1 MTPRRLIEPARLA
14 GTALLH
20 GQSDERLVDLTR
32 AGNGRAFEAIV
43 TRYRR
48 PLLRHCARLLPPGR
62 AEDAVQQAFL
72 NAYRAIVA
80 GENELRLRPWLYRI
94 AHNASL
100 NLLRQNGWDY
110 DEIPADFDGVIQPP
124 QAVEQS
130 ERIREL
136 VRAVK
141 DLPERQRDAVI
152 LRELEGRSYE
162 EISAALGV
170 TDGAVRQLLNRAR
183 NTLRGAATAITPQ
196 QLLVRL
202 AERASTD
209 APTLGRIAEICTG
222 AGGAAT
228 LAKVAAAVLV
238 TGAVAGGV
246 AVAPLHK
253 PRKGRSLGEAAQA
266 AELAVTGGQG
276 ARAGSAAGGTV
287 VAGGSLSE
295 RGGGSSDSGLGQ
307 ALALAGGGGGGG
319 SGQVSGSGGQSGGGS
334 GSGSSDGGGHHE
346 GSGSGGGGD
355 SGHGGGGSDHGGGTD
370 GSGDGHSGS
379 GTSGSVSGDGSSGSS
394 GSSDGGGT
402 SGVSGSSGS
411 GSSGSG
417 SDGGDSGVAGISGAG
432 SSGDSTSGSG
442 DSLSHDG
449 SGDSATR
456 TGGD

>member
-124 QAVEQS
+124 QAVEQT

-287 VAGGSLSE
+287 VAGGSLSG
-295 RGGGSSDSGLGQ
+295 RGGGSS
-307 ALALAGGGGGGG
+307 GG
-319 SGQVSGSGGQSGGGS
+319 SGA
-334 GSGSSDGGGHHE
+334 
-346 GSGSGGGGD
+346 
-355 SGHGGGGSDHGGGTD
+355 
-370 GSGDGHSGS
+370 
-379 GTSGSVSGDGSSGSS
+379 
-394 GSSDGGGT
+394 
-402 SGVSGSSGS
+402 SGS

>member
-276 ARAGSAAGGTV
+276 AGAGSAAGGSV
-287 VAGGSLSE
+287 VAGGSLSG

-307 ALALAGGGGGGG
+307 ALALAGGGGGGR

-355 SGHGGGGSDHGGGTD
+355 SGHGGGGTD

-379 GTSGSVSGDGSSGSS
+379 GSSGSGPGDGSSGSGSAS
-394 GSSDGGGT
+394 GGGGT
-402 SGVSGSSGS
+402 SADSGSSGS
-411 GSSGSG
+411 GSSGSA
-417 SDGGDSGVAGISGAG
+417 SDGGDSGVAGISGSG

>member
-1 MTPRRLIEPARLA
+1 M
-14 GTALLH
+14 
-20 GQSDERLVDLTR
+20 
-32 AGNGRAFEAIV
+32 
-43 TRYRR
+43 
-48 PLLRHCARLLPPGR
+48 
-62 AEDAVQQAFL
+62 
-72 NAYRAIVA
+72 
-80 GENELRLRPWLYRI
+80 
-94 AHNASL
+94 
-100 NLLRQNGWDY
+100 
-110 DEIPADFDGVIQPP
+110 
-124 QAVEQS
+124 
-130 ERIREL
+130 
-136 VRAVK
+136 
-141 DLPERQRDAVI
+141 I

-295 RGGGSSDSGLGQ
+295 HGGGSSDSGLGQ

-334 GSGSSDGGGHHE
+334 GSGSSDAI
-346 GSGSGGGGD
+346 
-355 SGHGGGGSDHGGGTD
+355 SD
-370 GSGDGHSGS
+370 
-379 GTSGSVSGDGSSGSS
+379 
-394 GSSDGGGT
+394 
-402 SGVSGSSGS
+402 
-411 GSSGSG
+411 
-417 SDGGDSGVAGISGAG
+417 
-432 SSGDSTSGSG
+432 
-442 DSLSHDG
+442 
-449 SGDSATR
+449 
-456 TGGD
+456 

>member
-346 GSGSGGGGD
+346 GSGSG
-355 SGHGGGGSDHGGGTD
+355 
-370 GSGDGHSGS
+370 
-379 GTSGSVSGDGSSGSS
+379 TSGSVSGDGSSGSS